1 MIRSQLAKLETLR
14 HHYELFDTRLVP
26 LARQTV
32 ESKRLNYESDKATLL
47 ELLTAQ
53 RTAQETESAM
63 QQHLTDYLSALAEL
77 QTLIGVHPARPVS
90 KSKSER

>member
-1 MIRSQLAKLETLR
+1 LR
-14 HHYELFDTRLVP
+14 HHYELFDSKLVP

-53 RTAQETESAM
+53 RTAQETESAR
-63 QQHLTDYLSALAEL
+63 QQHLADYLAALAEL
-77 QTLIGVHPARPVS
+77 QTLIGASPAAPPF
-90 KSKSER
+90 KSKSQE